1 MKFEDHFSTTP
12 ARFATDAMKT
22 LIPLA
27 VLFILGPFFYSD
39 QYLFALLAVL
49 ITATNSLNIVYGFT
63 GYLPFGFAVFIAFGA
78 YTGAISINLLH
89 FSLLESV
96 LFGGLCSV
104 VLSLLFTPLLKLN
117 GAYFAIASLAAFEA
131 IFYIFENGALTKI
144 TGGPYGIS
152 INIAY
157 TPQLDYIIVIVV
169 AIFSSLAILL
179 IMRTNFG
186 LALRA
191 IKDERYSAEINGI
204 NTLKFRTYAWIIS
217 SFLTGL
223 AGAMFGIYLGFFY
236 PSGVFDLTE
245 FSVLVIIFLIFGGKG
260 TYIGPIFGSVI
271 LFFVYQYLID
281 FFPSYYLLV
290 FGLLIIIVI
299 LFLPDG
305 VIGVISKKFNG
316 VF

>member
-1 MKFEDHFSTTP
+1 MRFEHYFSTTP
-12 ARFATDAMKT
+12 EKLAVDAMKT
-22 LIPLA
+22 VIPLA
-27 VLFILGPFFYSD
+27 ALFLLGPFFYND

-63 GYLPFGFAVFIAFGA
+63 GYLPFGFAVFISFGA

-89 FSLLESV
+89 FSLIESV

-104 VLSLLFTPLLKLN
+104 GLSLIFTPLLKLN

-131 IFYIFENGALTKI
+131 IYYIFENGALTKI

-152 INIAY
+152 INISY
-157 TPQLDYIIVIVV
+157 TPQLDYIIVSTV
-169 AIFSSLAILL
+169 AIVSSIVILL
-179 IMRTNFG
+179 ILRTNFG

-191 IKDERYSAEINGI
+191 IKDERYSAEVSGI
-204 NTLKFRTYAWIIS
+204 NTIKFRTYAWTLS
-217 SFLTGL
+217 SFLTGV

-245 FSVLVIIFLIFGGKG
+245 FSVLVIIFLIFGGRG
-260 TYIGPIFGSVI
+260 TYIGPIFGTVI
-271 LFFVYQYLID
+271 LFFVYQYLLEY
-281 FFPSYYLLV
+281 FPSYYLLV
-290 FGLLIIIVI
+290 FGLLIILVI

-305 VIGVISKKFNG
+305 VIGVISRKVNG